1 VNSEFAGLL
10 EARVWH
16 KCMDLVLQ
24 NLKVAAGVGKFM
36 VDPMGCRRYAFT
48 PLAAHIADL
57 PEQTMIVCVSKNASP
72 TTLATQ
78 AQFGDGII

>member
-1 VNSEFAGLL
+1 
-10 EARVWH
+10 
-16 KCMDLVLQ
+16 MDLVLQ

-48 PLAAHIADL
+48 PLATHIADL
-57 PEQTMIVCVSKNASP
+57 PEQTMIACVSKNASP